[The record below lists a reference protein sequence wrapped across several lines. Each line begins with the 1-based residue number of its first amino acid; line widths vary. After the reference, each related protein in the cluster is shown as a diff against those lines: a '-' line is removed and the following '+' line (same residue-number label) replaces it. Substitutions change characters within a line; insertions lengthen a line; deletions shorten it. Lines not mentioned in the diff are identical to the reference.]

1 MATMSVRVDPAE
13 RGARKADQARQE
25 FAREFREAR
34 LSAGL
39 SQDHVGRAVG
49 VSGAYVGRI
58 ERDLAR
64 ALSFELAGRLAG
76 VVGLDLRVQLFAGPA
91 RLHDEAQ
98 VRLLRRFR
106 KRLGSAW
113 EWRLEVP
120 VSEAPDQRAWDA
132 AGTHS
137 ITHITFVS
145 DAETRLHDSQQ
156 LLRRVAL
163 KRRDGG
169 NPRIVLLVNETRD
182 NRQVLED
189 ADESLRA
196 EFPADTRHA
205 LAALDDG
212 LDPGADTL
220 VCL

>member
-1 MATMSVRVDPAE
+1 MSVRVDPVE
-13 RGARKADQARQE
+13 RGARKAEQARQD
-25 FAREFREAR
+25 FAREFRDAR
-34 LSAGL
+34 LAAGL

-49 VSGAYVGRI
+49 VSGTHVGRI
-58 ERDLAR
+58 ERNVAHG
-64 ALSFELAGRLAG
+64 LSFDLAGRMAG
-76 VVGLDLRVQLFAGPA
+76 VVGLDLRVLTFPGPA
-91 RLHDEAQ
+91 RLHDQAQ

-106 KRLGSAW
+106 KRLGAAW

-137 ITHITFVS
+137 ITQFTFVL

-156 LLRRVAL
+156 LLRRIAL

-169 NPRIVLLVNETRD
+169 TPRIVLLVNDTRH
-182 NRQVLED
+182 NREVFEE
-189 ADESLRA
+189 AEESFRA
-196 EFPADTRHA
+196 EFPADARHA
-205 LAALDDG
+205 LAALDGG
-212 LDPGADTL
+212 LDPGADAV

>member
-1 MATMSVRVDPAE
+1 MSVRVDPVE
-13 RGARKADQARQE
+13 RGARKADQARQD
-25 FAREFREAR
+25 FAREFRDAR
-34 LSAGL
+34 LAAGL

-76 VVGLDLRVQLFAGPA
+76 VVGLDLRVLTFAGPV
-91 RLHDEAQ
+91 RLRDEAQ
-98 VRLLRRFR
+98 VRLLGRFR

-132 AGTHS
+132 SGTHS
-137 ITHITFVS
+137 TTQFTFVL

-156 LLRRVAL
+156 LLRRIAL

-169 NPRIVLLVNETRD
+169 NPRLVLLVNDTRH
-182 NRQVLED
+182 NRQVLEEVE
-189 ADESLRA
+189 ESFRA
-196 EFPADTRHA
+196 EFPADARHA

-212 LDPGADTL
+212 LDPGADA
-220 VCL
+220 VPCL